1 MTDDLMSLIKASIA
15 AMIEKEVTNQ
25 IEDIRTDDTVLS
37 SEQVSEV
44 DTMIRDVI
52 NQELTV
58 SV

>member
-1 MTDDLMSLIKASIA
+1 MSLIKASIA

>member
-25 IEDIRTDDTVLS
+25 IADMKTDDTVLTT
-37 SEQVSEV
+37 EQSDEV